1 MNKFIL
7 FLFIITG
14 LCTTSCIEII
24 DDLTLNN
31 DGSGTFKYTINL
43 SSSKLKVNAILAL
56 DSLNGQRI
64 PKINEIKEKFK
75 QFQQTLSTQPGIS
88 NVTISENYTDFIFK
102 FQCDFTTLSTLQ
114 DGLKQAFLI
123 FYSEKD
129 ENTWIEWNG
138 KTLTRS
144 VPKLSFPEFFVLS
157 SKEEEL
163 LKQGYYMS
171 ITRFD
176 TPITKFSN
184 TNSILSKSKLALML
198 KVNSF
203 DLKQNIN
210 LIENQITINKT
221 K

>member
-7 FLFIITG
+7 FLFIITS
-14 LCTTSCIEII
+14 LLTSSCIEII

-31 DGSGTFKYTINL
+31 DRSGTFKYTINL
-43 SSSKLKVNAILAL
+43 SSSKLKVNAVLAL
-56 DSLNGQRI
+56 DSFNGQRI

-88 NVTISENYTDFIFK
+88 NVNISENYTDFIFK

-114 DGLKQAFLI
+114 DGLKQSFLI

-144 VPKLSFPEFFVLS
+144 VPKFSFPEFFVLG

-203 DLKQNIN
+203 ELKQNIN